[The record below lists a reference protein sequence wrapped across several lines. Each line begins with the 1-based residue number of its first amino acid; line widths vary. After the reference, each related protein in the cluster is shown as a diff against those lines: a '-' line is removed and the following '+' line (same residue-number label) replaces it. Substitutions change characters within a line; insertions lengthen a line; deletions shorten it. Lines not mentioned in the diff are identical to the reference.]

1 MAEMVRLKDIA
12 ETLGVSV
19 VTVSNALAGRKG
31 VSAPLRARILACADQ
46 AGLDP
51 EKYGK
56 EETHSMSAGV
66 LISERYISVGTSFY
80 WEMYQQAALAVSRR
94 NGFTLLQILKR
105 EEEGSDPA
113 ETVPMLSGGEADGL
127 IVIGKIREPF
137 LQRLMSIIRV
147 PVVLMDFCKSCYA
160 CDAVLSSNY
169 YGMYRAA
176 HRLIE
181 EGHTKIGFVG
191 TPEISENIRERQF
204 GYRRAM
210 MEAGLPV
217 RAEWQ
222 LTDRE
227 PSEETPALVL
237 PDEMPTAF
245 ACSSD
250 YAAGILH
257 RKLEEAGLRVPE
269 DVSVIGYDDYLY
281 GDPFAEHLT
290 SFHVDMKQ
298 MGEKAAALLSARVNG
313 ESGPPRV
320 CYIDST
326 ITERDSCR
334 TEGRAAGTARN
345 KRHMAAS
352 TQ

>member
-1 MAEMVRLKDIA
+1 MADVIRLKDIA

-31 VSAPLRARILACADQ
+31 VSAPLRARILACASQ

-56 EETHSMSAGV
+56 AETHSLSAGV
-66 LISERYISVGTSFY
+66 LISERYLSVGTSFY
-80 WEMYQQAALAVSRR
+80 WEMYQQTALAAARG

-105 EEEGSDPA
+105 EEEETDPA
-113 ETVPMLSGGEADGL
+113 VTVPMLEGGEAEGL
-127 IVIGKIREPF
+127 IVIGRIREPF
-137 LQRLMSIIRV
+137 MRRLMEKVRV
-147 PVVLMDFCKSCYA
+147 PVVLMDFYSAGCS

-169 YGMYRAA
+169 FGMYKVTR
-176 HRLIE
+176 RLIE
-181 EGHTKIGFVG
+181 AGHTKIGFVG
-191 TPEISENIRERQF
+191 TPEASANVRERQF

-217 RAEWQ
+217 LPEWQ
-222 LTDRE
+222 LADRE
-227 PSEETPALVL
+227 PSEETPELTL
-237 PDEMPTAF
+237 PERMPTAF

-257 RKLEEAGLRVPE
+257 RKLEEAGIQVPE